1 MLSLIQFQPEILNF
15 VVNQLNLPLNVL
27 CKYTVSISFC
37 DGTPCGV
44 YFWFGG
50 DSLAGFRKFYIY
62 TDAFAQFEFQQNLF
76 GIIRS
81 EWRIR
86 TAFFKFQ

>member
-1 MLSLIQFQPEILNF
+1 MELR
-15 VVNQLNLPLNVL
+15 VA
-27 CKYTVSISFC
+27 SIS
-37 DGTPCGV
+37 DLV
-44 YFWFGG
+44 V
-50 DSLAGFRKFYIY
+50 AGLRKFYIY